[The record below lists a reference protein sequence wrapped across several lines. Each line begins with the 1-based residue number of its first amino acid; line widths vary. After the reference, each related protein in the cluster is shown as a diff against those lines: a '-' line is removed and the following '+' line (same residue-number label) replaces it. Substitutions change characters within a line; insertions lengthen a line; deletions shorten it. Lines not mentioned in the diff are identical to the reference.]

1 MTQPKPKIKFSVDDY
16 MTTPDEKR
24 YQLLAGELILAPA
37 PKDIHQAIVGHLFV
51 ALYQFVNQ
59 LGLGW
64 VRVSPYDVVLSRY
77 DVFQPDI
84 LFVSNSRAGIITE
97 ANIQGAPDLVV
108 EVLSP
113 GTAHYD
119 RGYKRTLYGRHGV
132 LEYWLVDPE
141 AETVEVLTLEDNGL
155 APAAATYCR
164 GDTLASPLLAG
175 LSIDLEPVFR

>member
-1 MTQPKPKIKFSVDDY
+1 MTQPKPKIKFTVDDY

-24 YQLLAGELILAPA
+24 YQLLDGELILAPSPI
-37 PKDIHQAIVGHLFV
+37 PKHQACILVIGMALLQFITTRELGKVWV
-51 ALYQFVNQ
+51 APL
-59 LGLGW
+59 
-64 VRVSPYDVVLSRY
+64 DVVLSRY

-97 ANIQGAPDLVV
+97 ANIQGAPDLLV

-113 GTAHYD
+113 GTARYD

-155 APAAATYCR
+155 TPAATYCR

-175 LSIDLEPVFR
+175 QSIDLEPVFQK

>member
-24 YQLLAGELILAPA
+24 YQLLAGALILAPA

-51 ALYQFVNQ
+51 TLYQFVNQ

-113 GTAHYD
+113 GTARYD

-141 AETVEVLTLEDNGL
+141 AETVEVLTLEEAGL
-155 APAAATYCR
+155 TPAATYRR

>member
-24 YQLLAGELILAPA
+24 YQLLAGALILAPA

-51 ALYQFVNQ
+51 TLYQFVNQ

-113 GTAHYD
+113 GTARYD

-141 AETVEVLTLEDNGL
+141 AETVEVLTLEEAGL
-155 APAAATYCR
+155 TPAATYRR

-175 LSIDLEPVFR
+175 LSIDLEPVFQK